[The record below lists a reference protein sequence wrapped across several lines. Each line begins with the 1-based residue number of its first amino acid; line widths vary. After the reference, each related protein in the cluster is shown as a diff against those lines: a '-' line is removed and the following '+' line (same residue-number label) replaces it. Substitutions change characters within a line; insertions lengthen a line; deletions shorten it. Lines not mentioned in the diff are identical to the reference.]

1 MCITLVI
8 TSFKK
13 SPQVIQVICV
23 FGKQKSKADLSAGKP
38 PGMLC
43 LRGWPPASRWWGE
56 RAAGVCTFNKHPTG
70 LNGFDN
76 HTWVN
81 TGQRHSTLLIS
92 T

>member
-38 PGMLC
+38 PGMLVSEAG
-43 LRGWPPASRWWGE
+43 LLPLGGGGKESRSLH
-56 RAAGVCTFNKHPTG
+56 V
-70 LNGFDN
+70 
-76 HTWVN
+76 
-81 TGQRHSTLLIS
+81 
-92 T
+92 